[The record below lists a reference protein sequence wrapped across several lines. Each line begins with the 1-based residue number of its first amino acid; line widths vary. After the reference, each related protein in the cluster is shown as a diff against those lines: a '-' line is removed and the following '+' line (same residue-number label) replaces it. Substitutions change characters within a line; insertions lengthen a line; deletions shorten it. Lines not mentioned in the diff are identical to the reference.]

1 MRGTLS
7 MAAGRSTFG
16 AERKDV
22 TLLTDVRSTSENGH
36 SRYGHP
42 TARFAP
48 KQPEPVAG
56 QPRSAAPLTRRR
68 YRFSIFLR
76 PKAATD

>member
-22 TLLTDVRSTSENGH
+22 TLLTDVRSTFENGH
-36 SRYGHP
+36 SRFGHP

-48 KQPEPVAG
+48 KQ
-56 QPRSAAPLTRRR
+56 SA
-68 YRFSIFLR
+68 SI
-76 PKAATD
+76 A